1 MVIRRVNPMSVA
13 KVGGALYG
21 LIGLIIGACVSL
33 IFVAVGAS
41 AQSARPGGALVGML
55 FGAGAIV
62 VMPIFYGVGGFIGAA
77 LSALLYNFL
86 AGNIGGIEI
95 EVDTEPAT
103 PR

>member
-13 KVGGALYG
+13 KVAGALYG
-21 LIGLIIGACVSL
+21 LMGLIIGACISL
-33 IFVAVGAS
+33 VFLAIGAS
-41 AQSARPGGALVGML
+41 AQSTRPGGALVGMF

-62 VMPIFYGVGGFIGAA
+62 VAPIFYGVIGFVGAA
-77 LSALLYNFL
+77 VSALLYNFL

-95 EVDTEPAT
+95 DVETEPVM